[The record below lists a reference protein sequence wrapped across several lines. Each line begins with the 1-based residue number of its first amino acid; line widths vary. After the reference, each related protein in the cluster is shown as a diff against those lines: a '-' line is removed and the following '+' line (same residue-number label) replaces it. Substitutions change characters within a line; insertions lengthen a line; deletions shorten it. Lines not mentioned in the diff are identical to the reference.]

1 MIPPIPKSYLKDFAL
16 FPLSYFKVLLVGYE
30 HKGGIPMDTQ
40 YSFQRYEKKFW
51 LTPSQKQA
59 LLDLVS
65 QHIQPDAYPHYTICN
80 IYYDTPDFR
89 LIRAS
94 LEKPDYKEKLRCRS
108 YGVPGRNAPVFLE
121 LKKKCCGIVY
131 KRRITVPADRVELA
145 LNGISVQGQQTQIA
159 NEIAWF
165 QQVNRTEP
173 SVFLAYDRE
182 AYSGIQDPEVR
193 ITFDTQLRYRTTE
206 QDLRLGDAGMAM
218 FEDDRIL
225 MELKLPGVC
234 PLWLSQ
240 ALSQIGA
247 FPTSFSKYGY
257 CYTKTLLP
265 GAIRKFHQEARH
277 YA

>member
-1 MIPPIPKSYLKDFAL
+1 MAIQCCF
-16 FPLSYFKVLLVGYE
+16 E
-30 HKGGIPMDTQ
+30 
-40 YSFQRYEKKFW
+40 RYEKKYC
-51 LTPSQKQA
+51 LTLSQQRF
-59 LLDLVS
+59 LLERMMPYMKKDE
-65 QHIQPDAYPHYTICN
+65 YGEYTICN

-108 YGVPGRNAPVFLE
+108 YGVPGRNALVFLE

-131 KRRITVPADRVELA
+131 KRRITLPADRVELA

-206 QDLRLGDAGMAM
+206 LDLRLWDAGTAM

-265 GAIRKFHQEARH
+265 GAIEKFQEVRH

>member
-1 MIPPIPKSYLKDFAL
+1 
-16 FPLSYFKVLLVGYE
+16 
-30 HKGGIPMDTQ
+30 MDTQ
-40 YSFQRYEKKFW
+40 YSFQRYEEKFW
-51 LTPSQKQA
+51 LTPNQKQA
-59 LLDLVS
+59 LQDLVS
-65 QHIQPDAYPHYTICN
+65 LHIRPDAYPHYTICN

-121 LKKKCCGIVY
+121 LKKKCYGIVC
-131 KRRITVPADRVELA
+131 KRPITLPADRMELV
-145 LNGISVQGQQTQIA
+145 LNGLSIQGQQTQIA
-159 NEIAWF
+159 KEITWF
-165 QQVNRTEP
+165 QQLNCAEP
-173 SVFLAYDRE
+173 SVFLAYDRV
-182 AYSGIQDPEVR
+182 AYSGVEDPEVR

-206 QDLRLGDAGMAM
+206 LDLRLGDAGSAM
-218 FEDDRIL
+218 LDDDRIL

-240 ALSQIGA
+240 ALSRISA
-247 FPTSFSKYGY
+247 FPTSFSKYGH

-265 GAIRKFHQEARH
+265 GAIRKFHKEVRH

>member
-1 MIPPIPKSYLKDFAL
+1 M
-16 FPLSYFKVLLVGYE
+16 
-30 HKGGIPMDTQ
+30 
-40 YSFQRYEKKFW
+40 
-51 LTPSQKQA
+51 
-59 LLDLVS
+59 
-65 QHIQPDAYPHYTICN
+65 
-80 IYYDTPDFR
+80 
-89 LIRAS
+89 
-94 LEKPDYKEKLRCRS
+94 
-108 YGVPGRNAPVFLE
+108 
-121 LKKKCCGIVY
+121 
-131 KRRITVPADRVELA
+131 A

-165 QQVNRTEP
+165 QQLNRAEP
-173 SVFLAYDRE
+173 SVFLVYDRE

-206 QDLRLGDAGMAM
+206 LDLRLGDAGMAM

-240 ALSQIGA
+240 ALSQISA
-247 FPTSFSKYGY
+247 FPTTFSKYGY

-265 GAIRKFHQEARH
+265 GAIEKFLEVRH

>member
-1 MIPPIPKSYLKDFAL
+1 
-16 FPLSYFKVLLVGYE
+16 
-30 HKGGIPMDTQ
+30 MDTQ

-65 QHIQPDAYPHYTICN
+65 QHIRPDAYPHYTICN
-80 IYYDTPDFR
+80 IYYDTLDFR

-121 LKKKCCGIVY
+121 LKKKCYGIVY

-182 AYSGIQDPEVR
+182 AYSGVEDPEVR
-193 ITFDTQLRYRTTE
+193 ITFDTRLRYRTTE
-206 QDLRLGDAGMAM
+206 LDLRLGDAGTAM
-218 FEDDRIL
+218 FDDDRIL

-240 ALSQIGA
+240 ALSRISA

-265 GAIRKFHQEARH
+265 GAIRKFHQEVRH